1 MGVFVLS
8 KWEGVFTIL
17 LTAYTKGGKID
28 KKAITSSVE
37 FVINGGVHGVVPLGS
52 FGENP
57 YLRPSEKRQVIDAVV
72 DHVNGRV
79 PVIAGTGE
87 FGTDETIELSKYAI
101 DAGADGVM
109 VCLPCYWRLRKED
122 VIKHYKQVSSSID
135 GRMMIYNIPS
145 TTHLEV
151 TPDIVAELSERENI
165 VGIKES
171 INDVEQIQTVVNTAT
186 KPFSVF
192 VGMSSLLLDVLKV
205 GGDGCLDPVS
215 NTYPEGIVKI
225 YSAYKSGDIDN
236 ATKLQNKLSEHA
248 AITQPGGAAFIA
260 ARKEVMRLMGIP
272 IESIVKE
279 PLPQL
284 TDDQK
289 KLIKKNVE
297 KAGLLNKAL

>member
-1 MGVFVLS
+1 LS

-17 LTAYTKGGKID
+17 LSAYTKGGKID

-57 YLRPSEKRQVIDAVV
+57 YLRPSEKRQVIDTVV
-72 DHVNGRV
+72 DHANGRV

-109 VCLPCYWRLRKED
+109 VCLPCYWGLRKED

-151 TPDIVAELSERENI
+151 TPDIVAELSKQQNI

-192 VGMSSLLLDVLKV
+192 VGMSSLLLEV

-289 KLIKKNVE
+289 KLIKKTVE

>member
-1 MGVFVLS
+1 
-8 KWEGVFTIL
+8 
-17 LTAYTKGGKID
+17 
-28 KKAITSSVE
+28 
-37 FVINGGVHGVVPLGS
+37 
-52 FGENP
+52 
-57 YLRPSEKRQVIDAVV
+57 
-72 DHVNGRV
+72 
-79 PVIAGTGE
+79 
-87 FGTDETIELSKYAI
+87 
-101 DAGADGVM
+101 
-109 VCLPCYWRLRKED
+109 

-151 TPDIVAELSERENI
+151 TPDIVAELSKQQNI